1 MDAPRLRR
9 VAARRSSLHHARG
22 YLRHSGR
29 RVVLAHHPVHHLWR
43 VPAAF
48 RRRQVLHRF
57 FHGAHGPQGQQR
69 RPHRGA
75 VVVPARWSVRFGR
88 RHHRDD
94 RRRRLSADAAG
105 GVREER
111 GRRTACRR
119 RAGRHHFAARAR
131 RRRLPDR
138 RVPQDQLPRRDLDGD
153 HPDLPLLPVAAVHGR
168 TRCQAVPGAHRGLRA
183 AAHAGADDA
192 PLRLSL
198 HLADLDHHLHV
209 VGLLADPVG
218 VLVDGAH
225 LWDELSHPR
234 DGDHAEEAGAR
245 LVRRLDQRADRRD
258 HLRDRRHHRRRRHA
272 DRARTEVLL
281 DRDRLRRRQPAAD
294 RDLYRADRVDR
305 RPGGAGDRLLHHLRR
320 DCGARHGQARRA
332 RLRRPHVHL
341 LLFGAVGSFA
351 ADGALAVC
359 RRGDHRRRSLPDH
372 AAGVEIHAARLSGP
386 VRIRARPARHRFA
399 AQAAEGRLVDRYRS
413 DHRQDRARPRR
424 AGGGRAR
431 LGPAPDDH
439 GRAPA
444 AGAGRP
450 VPGVSEPARSADGAH
465 DRPRHQLH
473 RDIWLGDRRR
483 GPAKTAHAAGRPADA
498 DNRAKLGRNEPM
510 KRKVFAISALAV
522 SAALIAGAALAQQGL
537 NIAIATGGTGGVY
550 YPLGGGMANVLSK
563 HVPGMQASAR
573 VTGGSVDNLKL
584 IGSQQSEGAL
594 VMVDAALDALKG
606 EDKFKGNPVEVRTLM
621 VLYPNRMHVVSME
634 GTGVEKMSDLK
645 GKRVS
650 TGSPGSATEVMAFR
664 VIEAAGLDKD
674 KDMRRERLGV
684 AESVNALKDRKIDA
698 FFWVGGLPTAAV
710 TDLGATPNVKIKMID
725 HADTVDKMNKKYD
738 NLYTTGVI
746 PAKMYPG
753 QDKDNS
759 IAVVQN
765 ILVANAK
772 MSDKVAYDIVKTFIE
787 RRDELVAV
795 HAEAD
800 SIKLENQSPKNSP
813 IPWHPG
819 AVKYFS
825 EKGLKMN

>member
-1 MDAPRLRR
+1 
-9 VAARRSSLHHARG
+9 
-22 YLRHSGR
+22 
-29 RVVLAHHPVHHLWR
+29 
-43 VPAAF
+43 
-48 RRRQVLHRF
+48 
-57 FHGAHGPQGQQR
+57 
-69 RPHRGA
+69 
-75 VVVPARWSVRFGR
+75 
-88 RHHRDD
+88 
-94 RRRRLSADAAG
+94 
-105 GVREER
+105 
-111 GRRTACRR
+111 
-119 RAGRHHFAARAR
+119 
-131 RRRLPDR
+131 
-138 RVPQDQLPRRDLDGD
+138 
-153 HPDLPLLPVAAVHGR
+153 
-168 TRCQAVPGAHRGLRA
+168 
-183 AAHAGADDA
+183 
-192 PLRLSL
+192 
-198 HLADLDHHLHV
+198 
-209 VGLLADPVG
+209 
-218 VLVDGAH
+218 
-225 LWDELSHPR
+225 
-234 DGDHAEEAGAR
+234 
-245 LVRRLDQRADRRD
+245 
-258 HLRDRRHHRRRRHA
+258 
-272 DRARTEVLL
+272 
-281 DRDRLRRRQPAAD
+281 
-294 RDLYRADRVDR
+294 
-305 RPGGAGDRLLHHLRR
+305 
-320 DCGARHGQARRA
+320 
-332 RLRRPHVHL
+332 
-341 LLFGAVGSFA
+341 
-351 ADGALAVC
+351 
-359 RRGDHRRRSLPDH
+359 
-372 AAGVEIHAARLSGP
+372 
-386 VRIRARPARHRFA
+386 
-399 AQAAEGRLVDRYRS
+399 
-413 DHRQDRARPRR
+413 
-424 AGGGRAR
+424 
-431 LGPAPDDH
+431 
-439 GRAPA
+439 
-444 AGAGRP
+444 
-450 VPGVSEPARSADGAH
+450 
-465 DRPRHQLH
+465 
-473 RDIWLGDRRR
+473 
-483 GPAKTAHAAGRPADA
+483 
-498 DNRAKLGRNEPM
+498 M
-510 KRKVFAISALAV
+510 KRKAFAISVLAV

-584 IGSQQSEGAL
+584 IGSQQSEVAL

-606 EDKFKGNPVEVRTLM
+606 EDKFKGSPVDVRTLM

-738 NLYTTGVI
+738 NLYTAGVI
-746 PAKMYPG
+746 PAKTYPG
-753 QDKDNS
+753 QDKDNP

-795 HAEAD
+795 HAEAE